1 MLAAWKLKQEV
12 SNPVNLD
19 RAMLAFQ
26 FTDSRTTTRRY
37 RTNLYRE
44 SIMAIEDG
52 QGYKPHS
59 KEKIDKVNRIKAAEI
74 ALGEIFKEL
83 DEEYSSDYAVSDTDS
98 FTTEELD
105 AMLERVHQI
114 QKAKDRLKEASMW
127 ACRAVFQPEEKY

>member
-1 MLAAWKLKQEV
+1 
-12 SNPVNLD
+12 
-19 RAMLAFQ
+19 
-26 FTDSRTTTRRY
+26 
-37 RTNLYRE
+37 
-44 SIMAIEDG
+44 MAIEDI

-105 AMLERVHQI
+105 AMLERIHQI